1 MDRRTLDE
9 LVKSIT
15 RELSTQ
21 EGPTATPGSHAGGG
35 PQRTFYLIDNWRV
48 REDHRDAFTAF
59 YGRHVADVIKQ
70 MTGYRDGR
78 VLAAPASSDYSWHVQ
93 AVYEFES
100 DAVLDRFADEFNR
113 LVKRVD
119 PRMDVDKVL
128 DAMDEWVLA
137 HEDGTLTEVWR

>member
-9 LVKSIT
+9 LVRSIT

-21 EGPTATPGSHAGGG
+21 DVPAAAGTPQPGGG
-35 PQRTFYLIDNWRV
+35 PARTFYLIDNWRV
-48 REDHRDAFTAF
+48 REDQRDAFVAF
-59 YGRHVADVIKQ
+59 YSRHVADVMKQ

-78 VLAAPASSDYSWHVQ
+78 VLTAPASSDYSWHVQ

-119 PRMDVDKVL
+119 PRMDVDAAL